1 MAMTTATFTNR
12 LVRESSPYL
21 RQHAH
26 NPVDWFPWGPEA
38 LERARKLDRPI
49 FLSIGYSA
57 CHWCHVMEH
66 ESFENPDIAQIL
78 NDNFVAIKVD
88 REERPDLD
96 QIYMTAVQMISGQG
110 GWPMSVFLTPNLR
123 PFTGGTYFPPEDRY
137 GRPGF
142 RRILL
147 MLADSW
153 KERRADIDRA
163 AGEITE
169 HLQGV
174 SNIEGGQGEL
184 SPDLIQGAANYLGRA
199 FDATYG
205 GFGKAPKFLHT
216 MDLRLLLRVA
226 KRFGDEDALQMVRH
240 TLEQMA
246 MGGIYDHLGGG
257 FARYSTDDRW
267 LVPHFEKML
276 YDNALLPVVYLETWQ
291 STREDYFREVAE
303 ETLDWVQREM
313 TSLQGPFY
321 STLDADSEGVEGKF
335 YVWTRE
341 EVGHV
346 LGPTDAELFSSCY
359 GVRPEGNWEDPHHPG
374 GGPKNIL
381 HRTKSYAQ
389 LAQTHG
395 LGETRLKEFLG
406 ECRQKL
412 FKARRGR
419 VRPGLDD
426 KALTSWNGLMIT
438 AFATAAQVLDKQD
451 YAATAER
458 AAKFILARLR
468 TPNGRLLR
476 TWSPGGEAK
485 LNGYLEDYA
494 FLIEGLTAL
503 YEATFEARW
512 IGDALGLADVMV
524 DQFWDAEGGGFF
536 YTGRDHER
544 LIARNKD
551 PHDNALPSGNAV
563 ATTALLR
570 LSALTGRSDLQD
582 RAETTLRLYGELMKS
597 HPFAAG
603 QMLLGLDFYLDP
615 VQEFAV
621 VGDPRSEETRRVL
634 RVIHSGFR
642 PNKVVALRPV
652 GGTVREDLL
661 GLLEGRLAIDGR
673 TTTYLCENFTCREP
687 LVGAEAVEGA
697 LKGA

>member
-1 MAMTTATFTNR
+1 MTSSTFTNR

-49 FLSIGYSA
+49 FLSVGYSA

-66 ESFENPDIAQIL
+66 ESFEDESIAAIL
-78 NDNFVAIKVD
+78 NDNFVCIKVD

-96 QIYMTAVQMISGQG
+96 QIYMNAVQMISGQG
-110 GWPMSVFLTPNLR
+110 GWPMSVFLTPDLR

-147 MLADSW
+147 MLADAW
-153 KERRADIDRA
+153 KTRRADIDRA
-163 AGEITE
+163 AAEITE
-169 HLQGV
+169 HLQGAGG
-174 SNIEGGQGEL
+174 IEGGSADL
-184 SPDLIQGAANYLGRA
+184 SPELLKRAAHYLGRA
-199 FDATYG
+199 FDSTHG

-226 KRFGDEDALQMVRH
+226 KRFGDDDALHMVRH

-246 MGGIYDHLGGG
+246 MGGICDHLGGG

-276 YDNALLPVVYLETWQ
+276 YDNALLAVVYLEAWQ
-291 STREDYFREVAE
+291 STGDDYFREVAQ

-313 TSLQGPFY
+313 TAPAGPFY
-321 STLDADSEGVEGKF
+321 STLDADSEGEEGKF
-335 YVWTRE
+335 YVWSRE
-341 EVGHV
+341 EIDRV
-346 LGPTDAELFSSCY
+346 LGATDAELFASCY
-359 GVRPEGNWEDPHHPG
+359 GVRREGNWEDPHHPG

-381 HRTKSYAQ
+381 HRTKSFAQ

-395 LGETRLKEFLG
+395 LSESRLKEFLA

-412 FKARRGR
+412 FKVRNGR

-438 AFATAAQVLDKQD
+438 AFASAAQVLDKPD
-451 YAATAER
+451 YAMTAER
-458 AAKFILARLR
+458 AARFILSRMR
-468 TPNGRLLR
+468 GHGGRLLR
-476 TWSPGGEAK
+476 TWSPGAEAK

-512 IGDALGLADVMV
+512 IGDALQLADFMV

-536 YTGRDHER
+536 YTGKDHER
-544 LIARNKD
+544 LIARGKD

-563 ATTALLR
+563 ATTGLLR
-570 LSALTGRSDLQD
+570 LARLTGRSDLHD
-582 RAETTLRLYGELMKS
+582 RAEATLRLYGELMRS

-603 QMLLGLDFYLDP
+603 QMLLALDFYLGP

-621 VGDPRSEETRRVL
+621 VGNPGSEETRQVL
-634 RVIHSGFR
+634 RTIHTGFR

-652 GGTVREDLL
+652 GGAVREDLL
-661 GLLEGRLAIDGR
+661 GLLEGRTAIDGR

-687 LVGAEAVEGA
+687 LVGAEAVEA
-697 LKGA
+697 VLKEG